1 MPQRIASQQKIEPL
15 SGSIEVLYQI
25 YLAISA
31 KDHRCRI
38 QALYGKQTPPT
49 GHTPYRPLPMDHFI
63 DRFETAK
70 SIPNGEMI
78 FRKQLARLAC
88 VYGVDCL
95 ATVTGRVAA

>member
-1 MPQRIASQQKIEPL
+1 MPQRTAPQQKIEPL
-15 SGSIEVLYQI
+15 SGSVAVLYQI
-25 YLAISA
+25 YLEIAE

-38 QALYGKQTPPT
+38 QALYGKLTPPT

-63 DRFETAK
+63 DRFEAAK
-70 SIPNGEMI
+70 NIPNGEVV

-95 ATVTGRVAA
+95 ATVTGRIAA